1 MENTQTL
8 GVNRAKPWQIALFP
22 FNNAA
27 TNVYFAF
34 YTYFTYF
41 ALMYLTGSTLTAI
54 GGTVVA
60 AGLAFAVSTFNG
72 IFAPLMRVFDGIT
85 DPLIGGLMDRTKTKI
100 GKFRPFMILGNVIL
114 ALSVILMMLVFRP
127 IAIEWLRWVCFIV
140 CYIVYII
147 GYTCQCAV
155 TKAGQTCLTND
166 PKQRS
171 QFVIWN
177 MIGQIGSIVLIN
189 VLAGGILTNEAIC
202 AKGLIITEVQNGG
215 VLGSELIKEFM
226 EKGIDYSHAT
236 INPDL
241 FYTYSRGAGYGPQ
254 FYNIMVPVVVGLSA
268 VYTAMAVAAIW
279 NKDKPEFWGVSEK
292 PAKLKDYIGIVKGNK
307 EIRWLMLSSGLN
319 KLASTVATSAPVAFM
334 LYGCLMGDYNG
345 LFIPFYALCF
355 VFMGIFFLWGS
366 NTAGKKG
373 QKRGVAQ
380 FTLFALLFYI
390 GVLIMLCLF
399 NKEDPSTHLML
410 FSMEGGFHLTINAYT
425 IFFIILYGC
434 GYGAFNC
441 CDQLTI
447 PMVADCTDYETY
459 RSGNYVPGIM
469 GTIFSLV
476 DKIISSLQVL
486 LLTLFIVAIVP
497 GLDMLPV
504 EDTQYLPGMEISTII
519 CFCVLP
525 MVAWLVTTF
534 CMTRYKLSGKK
545 LQEIQAVNAV
555 RKAAVQGGMTME
567 QAMETWKTIDQVPAM
582 FIPVKKPR
590 INKKTGEV
598 IEEKDNILD
607 KIYNKVFTRKETVT
621 SDPPSSNAIDIPEE
635 FLTEEVRAQMGLLA
649 QNAENV
655 QTPDETVVADG
666 EGKVSET
673 AQITAEVQP
682 EQVEEKGE
690 KPEVAEAK
698 PAKKPTAKKPAAKD
712 GAPKENAEKPAEDK

>member
-1 MENTQTL
+1 MENTNTL

-41 ALMYLTGSTLTAI
+41 ALMYLTGSTAAAI
-54 GGTVVA
+54 GGTVVS
-60 AGLAFAVSTFNG
+60 AGLALAVSTFNG
-72 IFAPLMRVFDGIT
+72 LFAPLMRIFDGIT

-100 GKFRPFMILGNVIL
+100 GKFRPFMIIGNVVL

-127 IAIEWLRWVCFIV
+127 IQTAWLRWVCFIV
-140 CYIVYII
+140 CYIIYIL

-171 QFVIWN
+171 QFVVWN

-189 VLAGGILTNEAIC
+189 VLAGGILTQESLC
-202 AKGLIITEVQNGG
+202 AKGLLITEVAEDGYSLEQ
-215 VLGSELIKEFM
+215 LTAIFA
-226 EKGIDYSHAT
+226 EKGYEYSDILAT
-236 INPDL
+236 LDATKL
-241 FYTYSRGAGYGPQ
+241 YTYSRGAGYGPD
-254 FYNIMVPVVVGLSA
+254 FYNIMVPVVVALSGA
-268 VYTAMAVAAIW
+268 YTVMAVAAIW
-279 NKDKPEFWGVSEK
+279 NKDRPEFWGVSEK
-292 PAKLKDYIGIVKGNK
+292 PAKLKDYVGIIKGNK

-319 KLASTVATSAPVAFM
+319 KLASTVATSVPVACL

-345 LFIPFYALCF
+345 LYIPFYALCF

-380 FTLFALLFYI
+380 FTLFALFFYI
-390 GVLIMLCLF
+390 GVLIMLCIY
-399 NKEDPSTHLML
+399 NHDDPSTYLTL

-476 DKIISSLQVL
+476 DKIISSLQTL
-486 LLTLFIVAIVP
+486 LLTLLIVNVVP
-497 GLDMLPV
+497 GLNMLPV
-504 EDTQYLPGMEISTII
+504 EETQYMPGMEISTIL

-525 MVAWLVTTF
+525 MLAWLVTVF

-555 RKAAVQGGMTME
+555 RKAAVQGGMSME
-567 QAMETWKTIDQVPAM
+567 QAMETWKTIDQVPAA
-582 FIPVKKPR
+582 FIPVKKLR

-598 IEEKDNILD
+598 IVEKENFLD
-607 KIYNKVFTRKETVT
+607 KAYNKIFTRREVIT
-621 SDPPSSNAIDIPEE
+621 DAPPSSNAIDIPEE
-635 FLTEEVRAQMGLLA
+635 YLTEEVKAQLVA
-649 QNAENV
+649 AAEEAAKNENSAA
-655 QTPDETVVADG
+655 TETVAD
-666 EGKVSET
+666 SATDSATDSAATLATSADT
-673 AQITAEVQP
+673 ADTATDAARSSDKNKDKR
-682 EQVEEKGE
+682 EEK
-690 KPEVAEAK
+690 
-698 PAKKPTAKKPAAKD
+698 
-712 GAPKENAEKPAEDK
+712 